1 MGLILSIQGGM
12 AVGKTTAI
20 QWLAEH
26 EPLLD
31 CFFED
36 VQAPLQEVKRRALD
50 KTNYCD
56 YLKIQRIFIAHEV
69 ERWKIIR
76 QSPCAVVDLGAGE
89 IEFYTL
95 HYPRSIGKDWPIA
108 SALAPELALLRQCK
122 AQRTLFLQASPDVL
136 RARKEADASRERGF
150 FPHSTNILLP
160 MKQQWFHAQPNT
172 DFINTDNLSKEQLC
186 KQVHD
191 WVKQMLMELDNL
203 SLNIKPFP

>member
-1 MGLILSIQGGM
+1 M
-12 AVGKTTAI
+12 
-20 QWLAEH
+20 
-26 EPLLD
+26 
-31 CFFED
+31 
-36 VQAPLQEVKRRALD
+36 
-50 KTNYCD
+50 
-56 YLKIQRIFIAHEV
+56 
-69 ERWKIIR
+69 R
-76 QSPCAVVDLGAGE
+76 QCPCAVVDLGAGE

-122 AQRTLFLQASPDVL
+122 AQRTLFLQASPNVL

-203 SLNIKPFP
+203 SLNIKQHRIIPDGGARRKNFCEMLQKAQGILDGLPSIFGKYHGNFWRDAPSEQPRVNDAVLP